1 MILGREALNFGE
13 NCNPPF
19 LQTKGVGLQAA
30 RCSLLRFQDLVCQ
43 SLISPSYWLVSN
55 FHFGVEVHLLQCEK
69 LSPDVGF
76 CKATISTRMPSHDRM
91 LFQRQR
97 STVPPL
103 FFGAFNFLQLEIF
116 DHFPE
121 VEGVP
126 SSTDSTDVLQSVGL
140 LGDVNLE
147 VEGLAV

>member
-1 MILGREALNFGE
+1 MWEAQPWCRILQSNYLNQDAKSWQDVVSRE
-13 NCNPPF
+13 
-19 LQTKGVGLQAA
+19 
-30 RCSLLRFQDLVCQ
+30 S
-43 SLISPSYWLVSN
+43 
-55 FHFGVEVHLLQCEK
+55 
-69 LSPDVGF
+69 
-76 CKATISTRMPSHDRM
+76 
-91 LFQRQR
+91 

-103 FFGAFNFLQLEIF
+103 CIGAFNFLQLEIF